1 LKTHRR
7 REKVM
12 KKFLAVI
19 LAVFAVSL
27 FAATFSIS
35 YTGWYEQGFEFLSDG
50 TLTYASYGEISF
62 GGFYPS
68 STGSATDTM
77 VNFTFAISG
86 INLFTSPTTWD
97 NTGAYVS
104 TAYVA
109 FKPITGFTL
118 SVGKRTYRSVYY
130 DNVWEDNVYSDISS
144 NRLTAQYVMQ
154 PVTVTVGA
162 FSQDTFLATDVRVLA
177 QVNYDPIY
185 AAVSYDVKTGTLP
198 IYARLNYD
206 LGSVGLE
213 GFSVAADVRYETK
226 AATVTDGAVSVS
238 GAVASAEFGA
248 GLNYYKFILG
258 SPAEFKVW
266 FNYPI
271 APVTLKTYFE
281 SDTGFSS
288 IYASVAAP
296 YDMKNVVVT
305 PKIEFD
311 EGGFD
316 KASLKFS
323 YSF

>member
-1 LKTHRR
+1 
-7 REKVM
+7 M

-19 LAVFAVSL
+19 LAVLAVSL

-86 INLFTSPTTWD
+86 INLFNSPTTWD
-97 NTGAYVS
+97 NTGVYVS

-130 DNVWEDNVYSDISS
+130 DNVWLDDGGKEYKDIAS
-144 NRLTAQYVMQ
+144 NRLTAQYVMK
-154 PVTVTVGA
+154 PFTVTVGA

-177 QVNYDPIY
+177 QVNYAPIY
-185 AAVSYDVKTGTLP
+185 AAVSYDAKTGTLP
-198 IYARLNYD
+198 VYARLNYD
-206 LGSVGLE
+206 LGSLGLK
-213 GFSVAADVRYETK
+213 GFEVAADVRYEALVTK
-226 AATVTDGAVSVS
+226 NFTDGAVSVS
-238 GAVASAEFGA
+238 GAAASAEFGA
-248 GLNYYKFILG
+248 KLNYYKLILG
-258 SPAEFKVW
+258 SPAEFGVW

-271 APVTLKTYFE
+271 APVTLKTYFG
-281 SDTGFSS
+281 SDTDFSS

-305 PKIEFD
+305 PKIELS
-311 EGGFD
+311 ENGFD

>member
-1 LKTHRR
+1 
-7 REKVM
+7 M

-35 YTGWYEQGFEFLSDG
+35 YSGWYEQGFEFLNDG

-77 VNFTFAISG
+77 VNFTFAVNG
-86 INLFTSPTTWD
+86 VNLFATPTTWD
-97 NTGAYVS
+97 NSSTIVK

-109 FKPITGFTL
+109 FKPITGLTL
-118 SVGKRTYRSVYY
+118 SVGKRTFRSVYY
-130 DNVWEDNVYSDISS
+130 DNVWGDKAYSDISS
-144 NRLTAQYVMQ
+144 NRLTAQYVMS
-154 PVTVTVGA
+154 PVTVTVGM

-177 QVNYDPIY
+177 QVNYAPIY
-185 AAVSYDVKTGTLP
+185 AAVSYDAKTGVLP
-198 IYARLNYD
+198 VYARLNYD
-206 LGSVGLE
+206 LGSLGLK

-226 AATVTDGAVSVS
+226 SATVTDGAVKVS
-238 GAVASAEFGA
+238 GAAASADFGA
-248 GLNYYKFILG
+248 KFNYYKLLVG
-258 SPAEFKVW
+258 SPAVFGVW

-271 APVTLKTYFE
+271 SPVTLNTYFE
-281 SDTGFSS
+281 SDTDFSY

-305 PKIEFD
+305 PKIELS
-311 EGGFD
+311 ENGFD
-316 KASLKFS
+316 KASLKLS

>member
-1 LKTHRR
+1 
-7 REKVM
+7 M

-35 YTGWYEQGFEFLSDG
+35 YSGWYEQGFEFLNDG

-77 VNFTFAISG
+77 VNFTFAVSG
-86 INLFTSPTTWD
+86 VNLFNAPTTWD

-109 FKPITGFTL
+109 FKPITGLTL
-118 SVGKRTYRSVYY
+118 SVGKRTFRSVYY
-130 DNVWEDNVYSDISS
+130 DNVWEDVEYKDISS
-144 NRLTAQYVMQ
+144 NRLTAQYVMS
-154 PVTVTVGA
+154 PVTVTVGM

-177 QVNYDPIY
+177 QVNYAPIY
-185 AAVSYDVKTGTLP
+185 AAVSYDAKTGVFP
-198 IYARLNYD
+198 VYARLNYD
-206 LGSVGLE
+206 LGSLGLK

-226 AATVTDGAVSVS
+226 SATVTDGAVKVS
-238 GAVASAEFGA
+238 GAAASADFGA
-248 GLNYYKFILG
+248 KFNYYKLLVG
-258 SPAEFKVW
+258 SPAVFGVW

-271 APVTLKTYFE
+271 SPVTLKTYFE
-281 SDTGFSS
+281 SDTDFSY

-305 PKIEFD
+305 PKIELS
-311 EGGFD
+311 ENGFD

>member
-1 LKTHRR
+1 
-7 REKVM
+7 M

-19 LAVFAVSL
+19 LAVLAVSL

-77 VNFTFAISG
+77 VNFTFAVNG
-86 INLFTSPTTWD
+86 VNLFATPTTWN

-109 FKPITGFTL
+109 FKPITGLTL
-118 SVGKRTYRSVYY
+118 SVGKRTFRSVYY
-130 DNVWEDNVYSDISS
+130 DNVWGDKAHSDISS
-144 NRLTAQYVMQ
+144 NRLTAQYVMS
-154 PVTVTVGA
+154 PVTVTVGM

-177 QVNYDPIY
+177 QVNYAPIY
-185 AAVSYDVKTGTLP
+185 AAVSYDAKTGVLP
-198 IYARLNYD
+198 VYARLNYD
-206 LGSVGLE
+206 LGSLGLK

-226 AATVTDGAVSVS
+226 SATVTDGAVLVS
-238 GAVASAEFGA
+238 GAAASADFGA
-248 GLNYYKFILG
+248 KLNYYKLILG
-258 SPAEFKVW
+258 SPAEFGVW

-271 APVTLKTYFE
+271 APVTLKTYFG
-281 SDTGFSS
+281 SDTDFSS

-305 PKIEFD
+305 PKIELS
-311 EGGFD
+311 ENGFD